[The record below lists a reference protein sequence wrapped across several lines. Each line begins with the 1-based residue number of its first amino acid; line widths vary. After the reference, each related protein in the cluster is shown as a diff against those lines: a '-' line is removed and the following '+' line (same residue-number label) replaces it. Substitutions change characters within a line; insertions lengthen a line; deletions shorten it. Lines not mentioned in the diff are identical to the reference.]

1 MTTYFKKDLASV
13 QWPLATGRVGYVTHV
28 QDWTCVAYP
37 MCLVA
42 LATGQK
48 PHPFKNLTVGLRIFY
63 VLNKHVKYYF
73 NQILFTI

>member
-13 QWPLATGRVGYVTHV
+13 QWPLATRRVGYATYV

-42 LATGQK
+42 LATRQK
-48 PHPFKNLTVGLRIFY
+48 PHPNKGIGLFHLLASLNIAFKYIVNDF
-63 VLNKHVKYYF
+63 
-73 NQILFTI
+73 